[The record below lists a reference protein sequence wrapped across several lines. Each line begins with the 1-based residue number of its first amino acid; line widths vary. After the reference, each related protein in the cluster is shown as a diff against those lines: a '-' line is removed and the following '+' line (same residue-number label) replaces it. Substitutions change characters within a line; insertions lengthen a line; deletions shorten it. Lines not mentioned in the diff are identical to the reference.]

1 MNVINQGFKYLG
13 DHFDSVGFSGIFAF
27 IGGLFIKIV
36 FSWIQKKILEKR
48 KAIEDFR
55 DEVETI
61 KIRQE
66 GQESFVKTLQD
77 HEIRLS
83 TVETIVN
90 HKFDE
95 IMECQYEERRK
106 ANIPVKVER
115 RIKKRKYPKTM
126 KTDVKND

>member
-1 MNVINQGFKYLG
+1 MNVFTEGIKYIG
-13 DHFDSVGFSGIFAF
+13 DNIANIGVSTIFVSL
-27 IGGLFIKIV
+27 GGLLLKIV
-36 FSWIQKKILEKR
+36 TTWIQKKILEKR
-48 KAIEDFR
+48 KSIEDFR

-77 HEIRLS
+77 HEIRLA